1 MVKVNLP
8 PGCAGIADGNW
19 RRMADKPGGFINL
32 DETDPVEKRQL
43 QKLRN
48 QDYASAGLVDAGPEK
63 VAVRGGPEGRWCPS
77 CPNNTI
83 FHSWTKTCP
92 NCGGETIP
100 ESEMT
105 RVKLEGQYRP

>member
-63 VAVRGGPEGRWCPS
+63 VAVRGGPEGRWCPG

-92 NCGGETIP
+92 SCDGETIP

-105 RVKLEGQYRP
+105 RVKLTGQYRP

>member
-1 MVKVNLP
+1 MTRVNLP

-32 DETDPVEKRQL
+32 DETDPVEKHQL
-43 QKLRN
+43 RKLRN

-63 VAVRGGPEGRWCPS
+63 ITVRGGPEGRWCPHCTS
-77 CPNNTI
+77 NTI
-83 FHSWTKTCP
+83 FHSWTKVCP
-92 NCGGETIP
+92 DCGLHTIP

-105 RVKLEGQYRP
+105 RVKLGGQYVP